1 MIGNAGCPQFP
12 AAQLWLL
19 WLRAGC
25 TMLHLDFPEVV
36 HLVDAVEVVLHASD
50 ISDPSHWTKPLQ
62 SRCQAPSHQL
72 R

>member
-1 MIGNAGCPQFP
+1 MRAAPSSQQLSYGCAL
-12 AAQLWLL
+12 AA
-19 WLRAGC
+19 RC

-50 ISDPSHWTKPLQ
+50 ISPTHWTKLQ
-62 SRCQAPSHQL
+62 SRCQAPSQL